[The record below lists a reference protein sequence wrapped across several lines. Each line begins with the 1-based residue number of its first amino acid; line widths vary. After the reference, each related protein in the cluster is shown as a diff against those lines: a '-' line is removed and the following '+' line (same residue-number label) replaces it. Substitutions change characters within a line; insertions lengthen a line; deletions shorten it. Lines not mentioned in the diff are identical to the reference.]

1 IAASRYISALI
12 LTVILTLSGPGLTA
26 RAESE
31 NNTPLLNLSQAEKDW
46 LMDNPVIKVAVDPAI
61 PPVEF
66 IDKNGQISGI
76 AGAYLKKIEK
86 KLNVRF
92 EWVGNKDFN
101 EGMSMV
107 ENGQAQMLSAVSPS
121 EERKKYLIFTD
132 SYLNV
137 SSMIFSRESS
147 VIYGDMEGLRGH
159 KIAEIKGFVLNKQI
173 KEDYPDIEIV
183 EVPTI
188 ADALKLVSA
197 GKVDAHIGSVP
208 ITSYN
213 MTAEALTN
221 LSVVGVTPYKGYISM
236 AARSD
241 FPLLASSLQK
251 AIASITIAERNEIL
265 RNWLVLKTDESQN
278 YDLVWL
284 VMVVS
289 IIIVVLILVWNL
301 GLRKEIKRRK
311 KAEDELLISRLDAE
325 DARAAAEHAKYLAEL
340 SQVVAEEA
348 QIEAEEAN
356 KAKSE
361 FLANMSHEI
370 RTPLNAIIGFSD
382 VMLSGIFGEIKVP
395 RYIEYLNNIKDSG
408 EHLATVIKDILD
420 LSKIEAGKWHLV
432 ETDFSLDECVDD
444 AMKMLEPHAKQKNI
458 NFIKQ
463 KGVSGRLISIYGDAH
478 AIKRAIINI
487 ISNAIK
493 FTGELG
499 NVICEVKLNDIGQAV
514 ISVEDTGV
522 GIPANRIALVMNAF
536 EQGDAS
542 HDLNEEGTGLGLPI
556 VKKLVELHG
565 GQFELFS
572 EVGIGTKAVIT
583 LPENRVLLT
592 KYTPIKKAINS

>member
-1 IAASRYISALI
+1 MLLGPGYAISAENDNGELI
-12 LTVILTLSGPGLTA
+12 P
-26 RAESE
+26 
-31 NNTPLLNLSQAEKDW
+31 NLSQEEKDW
-46 LMDNPVIKVAVDPAI
+46 LAQNPVIRVAVDPAI

-66 IDKNGQISGI
+66 IDKNNQISGI
-76 AGAYLKKIEK
+76 AGAYLRKIEN

-92 EWVGNKDFN
+92 EWVGNKDFDD
-101 EGMSMV
+101 GMAMIQ
-107 ENGQAQMLSAVSPS
+107 NKQAQMLSAVAPS
-121 EERKKYLIFTD
+121 EERNKYLAFTD

-137 SSMIFSRESS
+137 SSMIFSRDGAE
-147 VIYGDMEGLRGH
+147 IFGDMEGLRGH

-183 EVPTI
+183 EVQTI

-221 LSVVGVTPYKGYISM
+221 LSVVGVTPYKGFISM
-236 AARSD
+236 AARSEL
-241 FPLLASSLQK
+241 PLLASSLQK
-251 AIASITIAERNEIL
+251 ALSSITIAERNQIL
-265 RNWLVLKTDESQN
+265 RNWLVLKTVENKNNS
-278 YDLVWL
+278 LVWWIL
-284 VMVVS
+284 VIS
-289 IIIVVLILVWNL
+289 TIIVALILVWNL

-382 VMLSGIFGEIKVP
+382 VMLSGIFGEIKEP

-432 ETDFSLDECVDD
+432 ETDFSLDDCIDD
-444 AMKMLEPHAKQKNI
+444 AMKMLEPHAKNKNI
-458 NFIKQ
+458 IFTKQ
-463 KGVSGRLISIYGDAH
+463 KGESGRRISIYGDAH
-478 AIKRAIINI
+478 AIKRAVINI

-493 FTGELG
+493 FTGESG
-499 NVICEVKLNDIGQAV
+499 NVTCKIELDDKGQAV

-565 GQFELFS
+565 GHFNLFS

-592 KYTPIKKAINS
+592 KYMPIKKAINS